1 MRRITSS
8 LIAAGAVAGVAGAVV
23 TYQSAAHV
31 AGAETDKPTV
41 VTAKF
46 LPCEAG
52 TKLVKGVCVRTKHRV
67 VVREAPP
74 VAAPPTTRSVAAVPV
89 RKHSTSLNKN
99 DSPPAPSP
107 SAAPT
112 QLVPVDHESEPGD
125 DHGGHGSDD

>member
-23 TYQSAAHV
+23 TYQSTAYV
-31 AGAETDKPTV
+31 EPPV
-41 VTAKF
+41 VTAKY

-52 TKLVKGVCVRTKHRV
+52 TKLVNGVCIRTKHRV

-74 VAAPPTTRSVAAVPV
+74 VVTPPTTRPVAAKPV
-89 RKHSTSLNKN
+89 RHPITKVIKNVST
-99 DSPPAPSP
+99 PAPSP
-107 SAAPT
+107 SQAPT
-112 QLVPVDHESEPGD
+112 KPVATNPALEPGD